1 MARFKP
7 PLCGFSCAEI
17 SGKEAFAPMNDT
29 FMKTKPVFPLLVSMA
44 LPNVISMLVNSLYNI
59 VDSLFVAQI
68 NEQAM
73 TALSLVF
80 PIQNFVNAVAI
91 GFGVGINALVAL
103 YRGAGDY
110 DRADTAATHG
120 MALSVLHGILC
131 TLAATAIMPGFLA
144 RFTADGTI
152 VSMGVTYSTIV
163 FLFATVNMASLAFEK
178 LFQAV
183 GRMKLTM
190 IALISGCVCNILL
203 DPVLI
208 FGLGPVPAMGI
219 AGAALATGIG
229 QAATL
234 VIYLV
239 VYSTTESPVHLRRK
253 ALRPDL
259 SLEGRLYAIGVPA
272 ILNLALPSMLVTF
285 LNGLLAAFSESYV
298 VVLGIDFPLSARQR
312 HRAGNAPPRR
322 LQLRCKRARPRG
334 KALPAHPR
342 HERRHHGGR
351 HRHLYGRF
359 RAPHRPVL
367 LQPRDHRHRPD
378 RPAHH
383 LPRLCGVGGVHH
395 LFRRAGRSGQG
406 CGLAGHLPLP
416 VCHLHHAAGVAA
428 LPPARPHRRLARL
441 LGHGSA
447 VGCHRLCGVS
457 EERN

>member
-1 MARFKP
+1 
-7 PLCGFSCAEI
+7 
-17 SGKEAFAPMNDT
+17 MNDT

-91 GFGVGINALVAL
+91 GFGIGINALVAL

-110 DRADTAATHG
+110 DRADAAATHG

-229 QAATL
+229 QAVAL

-239 VYSTTESPVHLRRK
+239 VYNTTESPVHLRRK

-272 ILNLALPSMLVTF
+272 ILNLALPSLLVTF

-298 VVLGIDFPLSARQR
+298 VVLG
-312 HRAGNAPPRR
+312 
-322 LQLRCKRARPRG
+322 KRARPRG

-416 VCHLHHAAGVAA
+416 VRHLHHAAGVAA

-457 EERN
+457 EERC